1 MRYIVTNKVFT
12 LYTYIKNNGDGSA
25 SVKYFRSK
33 ESRDKLQETEEDK
46 GEAFCEADGE
56 LKFMI
61 LDDGTIVDA
70 RHQDSF
76 YLKNPN
82 YLSIKD

>member
-1 MRYIVTNKVFT
+1 MKTYT
-12 LYTYIKNNGDGSA
+12 LYTYIRSNGDGSA

-33 ESRDKLQETEEDK
+33 ESRDAFMEQEEER

-56 LKFMI
+56 ISFNI

-70 RHQDSF
+70 NHVKDFYIKNPQ
-76 YLKNPN
+76 YLK
-82 YLSIKD
+82 IQD